1 MESPMVAELATSILH
16 RRPRCCGFLIGTGVM
31 AVAFIAALVPLVS
44 DPYSEATA
52 SAPAMLLISAVGYF
66 AAIAAT
72 IGRRTRRVG
81 QGMLL
86 GLTTM
91 LPVAFAG
98 LLAANLGIIGWW

>member
-1 MESPMVAELATSILH
+1 
-16 RRPRCCGFLIGTGVM
+16 M
-31 AVAFIAALVPLVS
+31 AVAFISALGPLVS
-44 DPYSEATA
+44 DPLHEATI
-52 SAPAMLLISAVGYF
+52 SVPAMFVVAAVGYV

-72 IGRRTRRVG
+72 IGLRARRVG

-86 GLTTM
+86 GLTAM